1 MSKSILITGGTSFFA
16 KHFIKYLLE
25 KKEGFERICLY
36 SRNEYNQFLAKQYFN
51 ENKRLRWFIG
61 DVRDKDRLKWAMN
74 GIDTVVHAAALKRIE
89 VGFFNPIEMVKTNID
104 GTINVIEAAM
114 ETKPHTVLLLSSD
127 KAVEPRSAYG
137 HSKAMAESL
146 FMAANNTVPT
156 NGPKFL
162 ITRYGNVA
170 GSTGSIIPIW
180 RAMKAAGK
188 KKVPVTDPE
197 CTRFW
202 MYAEEAVQLVYQT
215 VLLGKPGQIAIP
227 TLPAYRIG
235 DLAEAMELDMEIVG
249 LGEFEKKHES
259 MDYGVTSDQARRMS
273 VDELREA
280 LEGVE

>member
-1 MSKSILITGGTSFFA
+1 
-16 KHFIKYLLE
+16 
-25 KKEGFERICLY
+25 
-36 SRNEYNQFLAKQYFN
+36 
-51 ENKRLRWFIG
+51 
-61 DVRDKDRLKWAMN
+61 LKWAMN

-273 VDELREA
+273 VDEIKTA
-280 LEGVE
+280 LEKVE